1 MLLPL
6 KRDLDYYTL
15 KTELTQM
22 ARLFHLALALVFSAC
37 SSQDEPP
44 TNHEV
49 GEYIYRNHDEYLFIP
64 APPVKVKL
72 EPYPWE
78 KDQVANLPKITKE
91 FFRCK
96 GSRLNPDRVI
106 EHGEKITH
114 LSDCGG
120 TETHSLPL
128 RNEREFIYPAFIE
141 LLNYVQATTGKRVVV
156 TSGHRCPQHNIYV
169 DPSPSNQ
176 SSKHMIGAEM
186 SFYVQGM
193 EYQPEKIV
201 KILMDYYAGHRE
213 QEYRNF
219 VRYEKGSTNV
229 STPPWYNKEIF
240 IKQFLP
246 SEGRNYDNRHPYP
259 YIAIQLR
266 YDRDLKENVVYSWDM
281 AIKNYLRK

>member
-1 MLLPL
+1 
-6 KRDLDYYTL
+6 
-15 KTELTQM
+15 M
-22 ARLFHLALALVFSAC
+22 APIFYLFLVFLLSAC
-37 SSQDEPP
+37 STSDEPP
-44 TNHEV
+44 TDNEV
-49 GEYIYRNHDEYLFIP
+49 GEYIYRNHNEYLFVT
-64 APPVKVKL
+64 APPEKMNL
-72 EPYPWE
+72 DPYPWE
-78 KDQVANLPKITKE
+78 KNHVANLPKITKE

-96 GSRLNPDRVI
+96 GSGLNPERTV

-120 TETHSLPL
+120 TEKHSLPL

-141 LLNYVQATTGKRVVV
+141 LMNHVQMATGKRVVI
-156 TSGHRCPQHNIYV
+156 TSGHRCPQHNLYV

-176 SSKHMIGAEM
+176 SSKHMIGAEV

-201 KILMDYYAGHRE
+201 KILTDYYKAFKE
-213 QEYRNF
+213 PEYRNF
-219 VRYEKGSTNV
+219 ERYEKGSTNV
-229 STPPWYNKEIF
+229 STHPWYNKEIF
-240 IKQFLP
+240 IKLFLA

-266 YDRDLKENVVYSWDM
+266 YDRDLQENVVYSWEK